1 MSGYITVEEKRKE
14 DCRYFM
20 NLCDYMYSTGCDI
33 DDMALTVHMAIL
45 ETLGL
50 YLSVTRECI
59 SRNFNHCDGAS
70 IKVVAGTDSEESL
83 LGINLIEFHLSCFSK
98 SCKITINIR
107 ETLEYLLYESGKLE
121 DCEEVYVSKAW
132 MNPLMLALSN
142 IDGEQGFRYFTM
154 GYNDTSRLISSIMR
168 ERSLCHDF

>member
-1 MSGYITVEEKRKE
+1 MPGYITVEEKCKE
-14 DCRYFM
+14 DCKSFM
-20 NLCDYMYSTGCDI
+20 HLCDYMYSMGFEI
-33 DDMALTVHMAIL
+33 GDMVSTVHMAML

-50 YLSVTRECI
+50 YLSVTRTYMN
-59 SRNFNHCDGAS
+59 RYFNHDDRVFVKILAR
-70 IKVVAGTDSEESL
+70 TDSEESL
-83 LGINLIEFHLSCFSK
+83 LGINLIEFHLSCLSK

-142 IDGEQGFRYFTM
+142 ICQDPEFEYFSM
-154 GYNDTSRLISSIMR
+154 IYNDTSRLVSSIMR